1 MKYSNHPIAEEPGF
15 CYRIKVSII
24 SALAY
29 HRIKHGRLVDM
40 SIHQRKNGPVFGSGE
55 GSGGPVG
62 VLIVSTHPLM
72 IKGITGMLAN
82 VPTVRVSGQ
91 SMGRVEMMLKIYETD
106 PAVVIINDDDKD
118 RDSPGTLESIRSA
131 ISEFP
136 HVNVLTIIKAH
147 NFDKELTM
155 LKIGVKGVL
164 LENFEQE
171 TLIDAIDYVASGG
184 LWHRREIME
193 KFISDQLFFY
203 KSREGERDGFT
214 IPSFTRRELEI
225 MQLAGKG
232 KKNREIAAEL
242 YISEKTVKHHL
253 SKIFKKLNINRRA
266 HLKSFL

>member
-1 MKYSNHPIAEEPGF
+1 MYI
-15 CYRIKVSII
+15 
-24 SALAY
+24 
-29 HRIKHGRLVDM
+29 DM
-40 SIHQRKNGPVFGSGE
+40 NNDQRKNGSVFGPGERSGE
-55 GSGGPVG
+55 PVS
-62 VLIVSTHPLM
+62 VMIVSAHLLM
-72 IKGITGMLAN
+72 IKGISGMLAN
-82 VPTVRVSGQ
+82 VPSIRVLGH

-118 RDSPGTLESIRSA
+118 MDSPGTLESIRSA

-147 NFDKELTM
+147 DFDKELMM

-164 LENFEQE
+164 LENFEHE
-171 TLIDAIDYVASGG
+171 TLTDAIDCVASGG
-184 LWHRREIME
+184 LWHRRKIME

-203 KSREGERDGFT
+203 KSREGEKDGFL

-232 KKNREIAAEL
+232 KKNREIATEL
-242 YISEKTVKHHL
+242 YLSEKTVKHHL

-266 HLKSFL
+266 HLKNFL

>member
-1 MKYSNHPIAEEPGF
+1 MSNYSRN
-15 CYRIKVSII
+15 
-24 SALAY
+24 
-29 HRIKHGRLVDM
+29 
-40 SIHQRKNGPVFGSGE
+40 NGPVFGPGDGSGE
-55 GSGGPVG
+55 PVS
-62 VLIVSTHPLM
+62 VLVVSLHPLM

-82 VPTVRVSGQ
+82 APSVKVAGQ

-106 PAVVIINDDDKD
+106 PSVVVINDDDKD
-118 RDSPGTLESIRSA
+118 MDSPGTLESIRSA

-136 HVNVLTIIKAH
+136 NVNVLTIIKAH
-147 NFDKELTM
+147 DFDKELTM

-171 TLIDAIDYVASGG
+171 TLVDAINCVASGG
-184 LWHRREIME
+184 LWHRRRIME

-203 KSREGERDGFT
+203 KSREAEKDELS

-232 KKNREIAAEL
+232 KKNREIASEL

-253 SKIFKKLNINRRA
+253 SKVFKKLNINKRA
-266 HLKSFL
+266 HLKNFL